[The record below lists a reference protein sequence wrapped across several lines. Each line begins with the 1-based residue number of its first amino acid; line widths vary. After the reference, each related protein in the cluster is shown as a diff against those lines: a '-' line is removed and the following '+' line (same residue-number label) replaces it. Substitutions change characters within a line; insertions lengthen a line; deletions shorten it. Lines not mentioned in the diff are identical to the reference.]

1 MSAPTISSAA
11 MLVKFGVTI
20 PTFRKGDRTA
30 TEEVATNNRADK
42 MRFNLTKSLINN
54 DEFKALKTH
63 VGDVR
68 NNVYY
73 ARTLPW
79 EDKGPRLLTNEMYPE
94 FHEKIT
100 YAIDQ
105 GKDLWD
111 IFLGTYEY
119 QRDVVAPRELGDLY
133 DPLQYPSLTDLQSEG
148 FRMNLGYS
156 GIAEAGDFRNDIGV
170 EGQNYIRSQ
179 MQSSN
184 EERLKGAM
192 QDLWTQLH
200 DQIQKFITNL
210 SVDETTG
217 KKGKISDGIFDR
229 LVALTDML
237 HTCNI
242 TSDPQMDAMRRKLS
256 VTLDT
261 VSTDAIRNSPTVREN
276 TRNKLT
282 EALNSLPSLNM

>member
-1 MSAPTISSAA
+1 MSVPTLSSSA
-11 MLVKFGVTI
+11 MLVTFSVTI
-20 PTFRKGDRTA
+20 PTFRKGDRVA
-30 TEEVATNNRADK
+30 TEEVASNNGADRK
-42 MRFNLTKSLINN
+42 RFNLTKSLI
-54 DEFKALKTH
+54 DCAEFKALKTH

-73 ARTLPW
+73 AKTQPW
-79 EDKGPRLLTNEMYPE
+79 YDKGARLLTTANYFD

-111 IFLGTYEY
+111 IFLDTYEH
-119 QRDVVAPRELGDLY
+119 QRDVVAPKELGDLY
-133 DPLQYPSLTDLQSEG
+133 DPLQYPSLTELQDQG
-148 FRMNLGYS
+148 FKMWLEYS
-156 GIAEAGDFRNDIGV
+156 NVPEAGDVRVDLPNEAVDL
-170 EGQNYIRSQ
+170 IRSQ
-179 MQSSN
+179 MQDAT
-184 EERLKGAM
+184 EARVQGAM
-192 QDLWTQLH
+192 KDLWHQLH
-200 DQIQKFITNL
+200 DQIQKFIKNL

-229 LVALTDML
+229 LMDLVDML

-242 TSDPQMDAMRRKLS
+242 TGDPQMDAMRRKLT

-261 VSTDAIRNSPTVREN
+261 VSTDAIRNSPTLRDD

-282 EALNSLPSLNM
+282 EALNSLPSLDI